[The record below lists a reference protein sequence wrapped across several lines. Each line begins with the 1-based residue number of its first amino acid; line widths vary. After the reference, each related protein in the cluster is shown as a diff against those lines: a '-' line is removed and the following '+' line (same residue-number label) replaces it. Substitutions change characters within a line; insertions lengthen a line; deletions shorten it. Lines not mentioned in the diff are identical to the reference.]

1 MREKDYLARLT
12 RSARWR
18 LPPKEAGD
26 IIEDYT
32 ELLMIDFRP
41 YEDLCRDYGTPK
53 YAVRQLSFFRDYGR
67 WLVTFLI
74 LAALLALPTLRLFFS
89 RMPTIDL
96 LYGWQEPLLLLLA
109 VVLSILWFRLEGERF
124 REKPDHLPL
133 LMIVLLLAGLS
144 TALLAQ
150 SLFREEPLEG
160 FFAALP
166 PGQVGLVFVTL
177 LRVIGACCAV
187 LALAGL
193 VNARLGDRRWLALFT
208 AGLTIVFLM
217 AILYRTVTNLSIPE
231 TPRVWYDLE
240 VWQMGITAAL
250 GIVGTGVALC

>member
-1 MREKDYLARLT
+1 MKEKDYLARLT

-41 YEDLCRDYGTPK
+41 YEDLCRDYGAPK
-53 YAVRQLSFFRDYGR
+53 YAVKQLSFFRDYGR
-67 WLVTFLI
+67 WLVTFWL

-89 RMPTIDL
+89 GMPSIDL

-124 REKPDHLPL
+124 REKPDQLPL
-133 LMIVLLLAGLS
+133 LMVVLLLAGLS

-160 FFAALP
+160 FFSALA
-166 PGQVGLVFVTL
+166 PGQVGIVFVAL
-177 LRVIGACCAV
+177 LRVVGGGCAL
-187 LALAGL
+187 LALIGL

-208 AGLTIVFLM
+208 AGLTVVFLA
-217 AILYRTVTNLSIPE
+217 AILYRTVTNLSVPE
-231 TPRVWYDLE
+231 TPTVWYNQE
-240 VWQMGITAAL
+240 VWQMAVTALL
-250 GIVGTGVALC
+250 GVVGTGVALC

>member
-1 MREKDYLARLT
+1 MREKEYLPRLT
-12 RSARWR
+12 RVARWR
-18 LPPKEAGD
+18 LPPKEAD
-26 IIEDYT
+26 AIIEDYT

-53 YAVRQLSFFRDYGR
+53 YAVRQLGFLRDYGR
-67 WLVTFLI
+67 WLVTFWL
-74 LAALLALPTLRLFFS
+74 LAALLALPALRLFVP

-109 VVLSILWFRLEGERF
+109 VVLSISWFRLEGQRL
-124 REKPDHLPL
+124 REKPDQLPL

-150 SLFREEPLEG
+150 SLFREQPLEG
-160 FFAALP
+160 FFAALALE
-166 PGQVGLVFVTL
+166 QVGTVFVAL
-177 LRVIGACCAV
+177 LRVIGGCCAL
-187 LALAGL
+187 LAFIGL

-208 AGLTIVFLM
+208 AGLTVVFLT
-217 AILYRTVTNLSIPE
+217 AILYRVVTNMALPE
-231 TPRVWYDLE
+231 NPAWFTSE
-240 VWQMGITAAL
+240 VWQMTLTAGL